1 MQDRKPRWAGRQKR
15 FGMEFARAREIKPRL
30 DDWKRE
36 LALFTLVQRERY
48 YPTTYLDGNE
58 TAQ

>member
-48 YPTTYLDGNE
+48 YPTTYGW
-58 TAQ
+58 